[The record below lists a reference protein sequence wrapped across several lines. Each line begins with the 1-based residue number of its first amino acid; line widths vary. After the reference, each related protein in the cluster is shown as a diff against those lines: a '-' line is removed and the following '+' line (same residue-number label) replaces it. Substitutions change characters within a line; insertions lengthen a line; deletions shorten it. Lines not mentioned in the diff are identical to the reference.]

1 MLSSQVTSMGI
12 LPVLLQLTCRKNR
25 FSWLM
30 CTILF
35 PSWCKNLSA
44 LSQKMDTILS
54 KSNGGLYKAKRF
66 CRKSGAFKTN
76 QYNLDAFSFRE
87 KSKLPKIKCSAWD
100 HSSAI
105 SVDVSFDSDFFESWL
120 DSKKCTIRK
129 TVQGPNVTV
138 SMAHCVLVIICNEK
152 IY

>member
-1 MLSSQVTSMGI
+1 MGT

-25 FSWLM
+25 FSWLT

-54 KSNGGLYKAKRF
+54 KSNGGWYKAKRC

-76 QYNLDAFSFRE
+76 QYNPDAFSFRE

-105 SVDVSFDSDFFESWL
+105 SQCKFWQWFFWIMIRL
-120 DSKKCTIRK
+120 KKMHYYKNSSRDKCDCTY
-129 TVQGPNVTV
+129 GPL
-138 SMAHCVLVIICNEK
+138 CPCYYL
-152 IY
+152 